1 MLDKEL
7 FGAADLG
14 DVRVVQLQ
22 CGGSPRLVLLVAVD
36 CARPALALRRRE
48 LRRHQM
54 IECGET
60 LLKRRDLLS
69 PEIDSAAKSR
79 REFDQSV
86 DGGRGRRIERGQ
98 VGRRV
103 EREANTIEQGRNG
116 RPLAG
121 LVDQDGLG
129 EVAECL
135 GEGWVQVGP
144 DRSAASGGS
153 SRRRQRALTGGL
165 LHPAPGLPPASFL
178 STCKKTTDR
187 PRAERT
193 VQAQPDHGAGRATLA
208 ASRSSV

>member
-1 MLDKEL
+1 
-7 FGAADLG
+7 
-14 DVRVVQLQ
+14 
-22 CGGSPRLVLLVAVD
+22 
-36 CARPALALRRRE
+36 
-48 LRRHQM
+48 M

-121 LVDQDGLG
+121 LVDQHGLG

-135 GEGWVQVGP
+135 GEG
-144 DRSAASGGS
+144 
-153 SRRRQRALTGGL
+153 GGL

-193 VQAQPDHGAGRATLA
+193 VQAQPDHGVGRATLA